1 MLDLTKINI
10 RTFEVKISDSLTL
23 TLNPPKIKV
32 LKKIMSVA
40 STNNIEDLVTGI
52 TLIFNS
58 NKNKKKIDES
68 WVEDN
73 ITFDEMLTLTKAY
86 FEWVAEI
93 QNNPN

>member
-52 TLIFNS
+52 TLILNS